1 MAKPGGAATFKKQ
14 KPLQQGVRGRSVLD
28 VHQRCA
34 PRVRPR
40 RTLRNR
46 GLKSRRRCS
55 KAHEGEVRG
64 ARLWRTGRTRT
75 FVERGCSA
83 SVTFK
88 KQKPLQQGVRGR
100 SVLDV
105 REAP

>member
-46 GLKSRRRCS
+46 GLKRRRRRS
-55 KAHEGEVRG
+55 KAHEGEVYWTYSNLRG
-64 ARLWRTGRTRT
+64 TRLQRPRNPN
-75 FVERGCSA
+75 
-83 SVTFK
+83 K

-105 REAP
+105 RKAP